1 MDTMVSVFSD
11 DYDFPRS
18 WLLPVLR
25 SNIQQTELGF
35 FTQYFLPLA
44 AKLRTRGTQHHYRYF
59 KLCVFCNHLGGSVIT
74 KALLKGDT
82 PSKTL
87 LEGTHNKQFE

>member
-1 MDTMVSVFSD
+1 MRAIRQKNKLKPQLHGHMVSVFSD

-25 SNIQQTELGF
+25 NNIQQTELGF

-44 AKLRTRGTQHHYRYF
+44 AKLRTRGTHHHYF
-59 KLCVFCNHLGGSVIT
+59 KLHVFCN
-74 KALLKGDT
+74 
-82 PSKTL
+82 
-87 LEGTHNKQFE
+87 